1 MVYDVKWANARSS
14 PFSVLCGTKQGG
26 ILSPDF
32 FAIYIND
39 LIVLLKS
46 MGIGCHVIN
55 LFIACLLFADDMS
68 LIAPTREA
76 LQQLIDVCA
85 AYCLRFCLKFNVAKT
100 KVMVFGKL
108 SRVVPSLAKITLHGQ
123 CVEYVQ
129 SCKYLGFHL
138 VSHDYFKFSVIEDLR
153 GFFGS
158 VNSILSSVQKPKENV
173 LMQLLFSNCVPKLT
187 FGAAV
192 KEPNASEIN
201 QFNVAFNTAIRRI
214 FGFRQWQSIRQLRE
228 IYGFSSLE
236 AMYDKAKRR
245 FHIGMICHKNNTL
258 RFLAGLYREA
268 EDAERNMTP

>member
-1 MVYDVKWANARSS
+1 
-14 PFSVLCGTKQGG
+14 
-26 ILSPDF
+26 
-32 FAIYIND
+32 
-39 LIVLLKS
+39 
-46 MGIGCHVIN
+46 
-55 LFIACLLFADDMS
+55 
-68 LIAPTREA
+68 
-76 LQQLIDVCA
+76 
-85 AYCLRFCLKFNVAKT
+85 
-100 KVMVFGKL
+100 MVFGKL
-108 SRVVPSLAKITLHGQ
+108 SRSTSSLARISIRGES
-123 CVEYVQ
+123 VEYVQ

-138 VSHDYFKFSVIEDLR
+138 VSNDFFKFSVIEDLR

-158 VNSILSSVQKPKENV
+158 VNSILSSVQKPRENV

-192 KEPNASEIN
+192 KDVNASEMN
-201 QFNVAFNTAIRRI
+201 QFNVALNNAMRRI

>member
-1 MVYDVKWANARSS
+1 
-14 PFSVLCGTKQGG
+14 
-26 ILSPDF
+26 
-32 FAIYIND
+32 
-39 LIVLLKS
+39 
-46 MGIGCHVIN
+46 
-55 LFIACLLFADDMS
+55 MS

-153 GFFGS
+153 GFFES
-158 VNSILSSVQKPKENV
+158 VNSVLSSIQKPKENI

-187 FGAAV
+187 FGAAQ
-192 KEPNASEIN
+192 AS
-201 QFNVAFNTAIRRI
+201 
-214 FGFRQWQSIRQLRE
+214 
-228 IYGFSSLE
+228 
-236 AMYDKAKRR
+236 
-245 FHIGMICHKNNTL
+245 
-258 RFLAGLYREA
+258 
-268 EDAERNMTP
+268 